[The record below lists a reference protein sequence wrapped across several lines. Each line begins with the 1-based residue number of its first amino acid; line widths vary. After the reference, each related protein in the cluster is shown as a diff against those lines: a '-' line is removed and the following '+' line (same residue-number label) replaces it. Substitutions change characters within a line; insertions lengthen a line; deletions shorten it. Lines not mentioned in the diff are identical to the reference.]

1 MENEL
6 PVVAVICLALVI
18 LLAALLGTLG
28 PQRALAV
35 RSERDTLAT
44 YIHVVAKSA
53 EVVQYPGLRCGHP
66 RMHRAPRG
74 PGARSSR
81 ARQGLVGPRAVHV
94 VGDPTATRD
103 TSDSTSSTHPPH
115 DHSPTS
121 PSTHPTF
128 RRCVAPDRCSTL
140 IDAFRSNETLA
151 SMRARA
157 RKEMRRPG
165 VWSHC
170 SVDDLIGSRSDWP
183 S

>member
-66 RMHRAPRG
+66 RMHRAPPLAPPA
-74 PGARSSR
+74 PGTGRSLVPCPPGLGWASCR
-81 ARQGLVGPRAVHV
+81 ARGGGPDR
-94 VGDPTATRD
+94 DPR
-103 TSDSTSSTHPPH
+103 
-115 DHSPTS
+115 
-121 PSTHPTF
+121 HPTF